1 MNLKHKMME
10 ITKQIEILTELIEA
24 VEELNGEYQEGWE
37 DTIKEAEE
45 MLDYL
50 YSTSNSD
57 NRK

>member
-1 MNLKHKMME
+1 ME